1 MGKREI
7 WRERIE
13 QLKRMRQWVLDAE
26 NILNGSWVEIPEK
39 GKNNKE
45 IPPKKNLTNKEV
57 GIRFDKFLQELGQKL
72 IEEEMDQIER
82 ECLKEF
88 LRVLTNLRPY
98 LIQCYDAADFPRT
111 NNEMES
117 AILRVKA
124 RYRRISGRKHWN
136 VYLLRHGRNVAFY
149 EWWNADNTRWQQ
161 FEMLAQKTDRDYW
174 KQIKKETVAVRSDQL
189 QRFRFL
195 HKRKE
200 FLSMLEDQWAAA
212 SETVTV
218 H

>member
-1 MGKREI
+1 MARREI

-13 QLKRMRQWVLDAE
+13 QVKRMRQWVLDTE
-26 NILNGSWVEIPEK
+26 HILNGSWAEIPEQ
-39 GKNNKE
+39 GKNDKE
-45 IPPKKNLTNKEV
+45 ISSKKNLTNKEV
-57 GIRFDKFLQELGQKL
+57 GLRFDKFLQELGQKFK
-72 IEEEMDQIER
+72 EEEMDQIEHK
-82 ECLKEF
+82 CLEEF

-98 LIQCYDAADFPRT
+98 LIQCYDLANFPRT

-149 EWWNADNTRWQQ
+149 EWWDAEPERWQQ

-174 KQIKKETVAVRSDQL
+174 KQIKKETVAARDDQL

-200 FLSMLEDQWAAA
+200 FLSMLEDQWATA
-212 SETVTV
+212 SETATV